1 MIMILSVMLTGTFI
15 GAITLKKES
24 RQDTP
29 ETEPVSPS
37 EGSAVV
43 PSTFKGSVIDEFGVE
58 KEVMDL
64 IVSYMDAYYKSV
76 FTLEQTDTDPLF
88 DNELMAAVSR
98 KAIALVVDTR
108 KDHRRKILTTM
119 QSYMTGHPLIS
130 HLQYTIQK
138 KTSYMSAS
146 SIPERLS
153 LLCS

>member
-43 PSTFKGSVIDEFGVE
+43 PSTFKGSIIDEFGVE

-64 IVSYMDAYYKSV
+64 IVSY
-76 FTLEQTDTDPLF
+76 
-88 DNELMAAVSR
+88 
-98 KAIALVVDTR
+98 
-108 KDHRRKILTTM
+108 
-119 QSYMTGHPLIS
+119 
-130 HLQYTIQK
+130 
-138 KTSYMSAS
+138 
-146 SIPERLS
+146 
-153 LLCS
+153 